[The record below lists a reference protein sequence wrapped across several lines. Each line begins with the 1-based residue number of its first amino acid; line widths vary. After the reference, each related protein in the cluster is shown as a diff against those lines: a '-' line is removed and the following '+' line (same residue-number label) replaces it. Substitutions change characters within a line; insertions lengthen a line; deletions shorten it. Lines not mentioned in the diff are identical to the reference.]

1 MIPRSPQ
8 IEREGDKMYIE
19 KHLFENKN
27 HTVRTEYRVY
37 KSPFTY
43 EIKNRLTAPEQKAFK
58 ENGNTIYHF

>member
-1 MIPRSPQ
+1 
-8 IEREGDKMYIE
+8 MYIE

-43 EIKNRLTAPEQKAFK
+43 EIKSRLTAPEQKAFK
-58 ENGNTIYHF
+58 ENGKTIYHF